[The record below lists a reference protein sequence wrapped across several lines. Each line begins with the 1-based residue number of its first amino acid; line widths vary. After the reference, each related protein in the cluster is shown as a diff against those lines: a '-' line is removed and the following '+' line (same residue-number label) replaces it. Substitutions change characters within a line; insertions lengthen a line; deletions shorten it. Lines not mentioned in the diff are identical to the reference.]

1 MDREY
6 VIDVYVV
13 DGNNLLGR
21 TDASALGF
29 IKFNRD
35 SRAIAELT
43 IDSDVFGDTGLMKT
57 SPVNIKISEG
67 ATPYHMNVA
76 RRMPI
81 ALLPKVEDELRR
93 MERDG
98 IIKKI
103 TEPTPWCAPMI
114 AADKVRICIDLWHL
128 NMVVPRERYII
139 PAISQVLA
147 KLSGSVCFSK
157 LDGSGGYRQLAL
169 DEESSKLTASIT
181 HLGRFCMTRVPFGIS
196 SASEIFQRKMEE
208 LLEGLRES
216 RAIRTTSSFT
226 DVRSKSTTPYF
237 RQCCKGSKSRD

>member
-1 MDREY
+1 MSFKVDSGADVTTLDVKTYKSMANPPDMRPTLDTLAGAGGEITCYGKFQTTTRSMDREH
-6 VIDVYVV
+6 VIDVYVI

-43 IDSDVFGDTGLMKT
+43 IDSDVFGDIGLMKT

-67 ATPYHMNVA
+67 ATPYHVNVA

-93 MERDG
+93 MERVS

-103 TEPTPWCAPMI
+103 TEPTPWCAPMV
-114 AADKVRICIDLWHL
+114 AVPTKPDKVRICIDLWQL
-128 NMVVPRERYII
+128 NNVVQRERYII
-139 PAISQVLA
+139 PATLQVLA
-147 KLSGSVCFSK
+147 KLTGSVCFSK
-157 LDGSGGYRQLAL
+157 LDGSGGY
-169 DEESSKLTASIT
+169 
-181 HLGRFCMTRVPFGIS
+181 
-196 SASEIFQRKMEE
+196 
-208 LLEGLRES
+208 
-216 RAIRTTSSFT
+216 
-226 DVRSKSTTPYF
+226 
-237 RQCCKGSKSRD
+237 